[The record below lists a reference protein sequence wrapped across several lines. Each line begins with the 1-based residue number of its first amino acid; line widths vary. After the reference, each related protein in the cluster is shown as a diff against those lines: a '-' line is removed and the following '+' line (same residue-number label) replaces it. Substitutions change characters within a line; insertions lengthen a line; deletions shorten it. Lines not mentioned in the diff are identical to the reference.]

1 MFRLTGGVR
10 WDRFPKTQNPK
21 PKKYAFLMNILAL
34 TLNQLVRI
42 FETDYGKG
50 RFHARALYREIF
62 KHGNTVPF
70 KAPEF
75 AVSGALARSLE
86 QALVLAPGKVV
97 DIFEEGDLT
106 KFITRLSDGRKI
118 ESVIVPMNR
127 YNTLC
132 ASTQVG
138 CRMGCTFCETGRMGL
153 KRHLAV
159 HEITGQ
165 LFNARYTLKKPVKNI
180 VFMGMGEPLDNFEF
194 VMAAVHIMNEQQGFD
209 IALRHMTLST
219 AGLVPGIEKLAKQ
232 NLPGIRLAVS
242 INAPDNETRSRLMPV
257 NRAWPLETLKTALS
271 RFPLPHKG
279 TFLFEYILI
288 KGVNDSPAHAEQLA
302 AFIHPLP
309 VRLNLIPCN
318 PVPGLGFE
326 SPSDEQMNQ
335 FSQHL
340 VKQGIFVIRRWSKG
354 RSVSAGCGQLG
365 RSR

>member
-1 MFRLTGGVR
+1 
-10 WDRFPKTQNPK
+10 
-21 PKKYAFLMNILAL
+21 MNILAL
-34 TLNQLVRI
+34 TLDQLVRI
-42 FETDYGKG
+42 LETDYGKG

-62 KHGNTVPF
+62 EKGNLNF
-70 KAPEF
+70 GSAPEF
-75 AVSGALARSLE
+75 AASQALAQSFEKRFYVE
-86 QALVLAPGKVV
+86 PGQVV
-97 DIFEEGDLT
+97 DTFQEADLT
-106 KFITRLSDGRKI
+106 KFITRLSDGQKI

-132 ASTQVG
+132 LSTQVG

-153 KRHLAV
+153 KRHLGV

-165 LFNARYTLKKPVKNI
+165 LFNARHTLKKPVKNI
-180 VFMGMGEPLDNFEF
+180 VFMGMGEPFDNFES
-194 VMAAVHIMNEQQGFD
+194 VMAAARIMNEQQGFD

-219 AGLVPGIEKLAKQ
+219 AGLVPGIEKLAAL

-257 NRAWPLETLKTALS
+257 NRVWSLETLKSALA

-288 KGVNDSPAHAEQLA
+288 KGVNDSPAHADRLA
-302 AFIHPLP
+302 QFIHPLP

-318 PVPGLGFE
+318 KVPGLGFE
-326 SPSDEQMNQ
+326 SPSDEQMNR

-340 VKQGIFVIRRWSKG
+340 VEKEIFVIRRWSKG

-365 RSR
+365 RSRQGPVHDVF

>member
-1 MFRLTGGVR
+1 
-10 WDRFPKTQNPK
+10 
-21 PKKYAFLMNILAL
+21 MNILAL

-42 FETDYGKG
+42 LEADYGKG

-62 KHGNTVPF
+62 KNGSSAPF
-70 KAPEF
+70 NAPEF
-75 AVSGALARSLE
+75 TASCALARSLE
-86 QALVLAPGKVV
+86 KTLVLEPGNVV
-97 DIFEEGDLT
+97 DIFEDGDLT
-106 KFITRLSDGRKI
+106 KFITRLSDGLEI

-127 YNTLC
+127 YSTLC
-132 ASTQVG
+132 VSSQVG

-165 LFNARYTLKKPVKNI
+165 LYNARHKLKKPVKNI
-180 VFMGMGEPLDNFEF
+180 VFMGMGEPLDNFEP
-194 VMAAVHIMNEQQGFD
+194 VMAAVRIMKEQQGFD

-219 AGLVPGIEKLAKQ
+219 AGLVPGIEKLADL

-242 INAPDNETRSRLMPV
+242 INAPNNDTRTRLMPV
-257 NRAWPLETLKTALS
+257 NRAWPLETLKSALA
-271 RFPLPHKG
+271 RYPLHHKG

-288 KGVNDSPAHAEQLA
+288 KGVNDSPVHADQLA
-302 AFIHPLP
+302 KFIHPLP

-318 PVPGLGFE
+318 PVPGIGFE
-326 SPSDEQMNQ
+326 SPSDEEMNR

-340 VKQGIFVIRRWSKG
+340 VEKEIFVIRRWSKG

-365 RSR
+365 RSS